1 MRIGTRLSRA
11 TPSPW
16 RSICRTPR
24 VREEEGFTLIEM
36 VIVSLVLPIIIGAM
50 TLSLI
55 AIFSTQGSVSSR
67 LQGSGDAQ
75 TVSANYEKD
84 VQSAA
89 LITADN
95 SSTVPAPCETSA
107 QAGDPQVLGLQLGS
121 GQTGT
126 MQTEISYVEVPVGNL
141 YSLVRNSCQIGS
153 TIPVTST
160 VISTNVASGLAAT
173 VTCDATLTGSLT
185 SGTSYGSLSVSSLPD
200 TVGYGDQVKISTGG
214 SSPTS
219 VTFTASAVANPST
232 HAISVNALSPSS
244 NFPAGSQVVDS
255 SWSGAGSNNCGA
267 NSGWVAAASVT
278 GVTLPVTEP
287 GSAANQYK
295 YQLTALPGASSPAS
309 GATPVVTPE
318 LELWLRDTR
327 DGDLRL
333 FSLLRRFLSL
343 LHHAGVVPRVSW
355 ISGDFGAYCH
365 YPLHAHLLS
374 PGDGNLSE
382 STHHPDL
389 LRPADE

>member
-1 MRIGTRLSRA
+1 
-11 TPSPW
+11 
-16 RSICRTPR
+16 
-24 VREEEGFTLIEM
+24 M

-75 TVSANYEKD
+75 AVSANYEKD

-95 SSTVPAPCETSA
+95 SSTVPLPARRA
-107 QAGDPQVLGLQLGS
+107 RKLGIHRCSDCSWVVARPGRCRPKFP
-121 GQTGT
+121 
-126 MQTEISYVEVPVGNL
+126 MWRCPVGNL
-141 YSLVRNSCQIGS
+141 YSLVRNFCQIGS

-185 SGTSYGSLSVSSLPD
+185 SGTSYSSLSVSSLPD
-200 TVGYGDQVKISTGG
+200 TVGYGDQVKFSTGG

-219 VTFTASAVANPST
+219 VTFTASAAANPST

-287 GSAANQYK
+287 GSAANQY
-295 YQLTALPGASSPAS
+295 TV
-309 GATPVVTPE
+309 PVDRAARCELAGKWSDAGRHTE

-327 DGDLRL
+327 DGYLRL

-355 ISGDFGAYCH
+355 ISGDFGAYRH

-374 PGDGNLSE
+374 PGDGNLS
-382 STHHPDL
+382 
-389 LRPADE
+389 